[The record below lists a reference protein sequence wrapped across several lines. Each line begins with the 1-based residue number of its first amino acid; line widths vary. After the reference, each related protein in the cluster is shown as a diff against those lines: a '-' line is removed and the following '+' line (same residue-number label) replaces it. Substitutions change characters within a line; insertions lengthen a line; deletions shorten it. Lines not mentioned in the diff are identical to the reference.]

1 MSPYN
6 LAIFLLF
13 LAPFLWLIHALITP
27 LLPFKSSRR
36 KLPPGPRG
44 LPIIGSLNLLGKLPH
59 RSLNDL
65 AKKYGPI
72 MSMKLGNVTT
82 IVVSSP
88 QIAEKILKTHDLVF
102 ASRPQNEAGKHV
114 SYGNKGIAFGEYGHY
129 WRNIRKLC
137 TLELFSAKKIDSL
150 AEMRREELVVMVSTI
165 KKAALARQVVD
176 VSDLVGD
183 GIEKMTYRMLFGKK
197 DDDRFDLK
205 GTMQEIMDQAGA
217 FNIADYVPMLG
228 PLDIQGLTRKIKD
241 MRKSMDKILDT
252 FISEHEEA
260 ASTTR
265 PEGYEPDFVD
275 ILLSVL
281 DKREEKR
288 GDLISLIDRDSMK
301 AILVDM
307 IAAGIDTSRTTIE
320 WIMAELLKHPR
331 TMKKLQQEIKDVV
344 GDAEIVEDKD
354 LSRLP
359 YLDMVIKESF
369 RLHPTV
375 PLLIPRQSMDDIV
388 IDGYDIPKK
397 SRIFINSWAIG
408 RDPAVWSDNVLEFV
422 PERFADKKIDLK
434 GHDYELL
441 PFGSGRRVCPGMN
454 LGLVKVRQI
463 VAQLVHSFDFELPNG
478 MSASDLDM
486 DEKFGLALPR
496 ENHLLLLPS
505 LRV

>member
-1 MSPYN
+1 MSPYS
-6 LAIFLLF
+6 LVFFLLF
-13 LAPFLWLIHALITP
+13 LP
-27 LLPFKSSRR
+27 LLPFLKGLIISLLPYKSSRR
-36 KLPPGPRG
+36 LPPGPRG

-114 SYGNKGIAFGEYGHY
+114 SYGNRGIAFGEYGHY

-137 TLELFSAKKIDSL
+137 TLELFSAKKIDSFSK
-150 AEMRREELVVMVSTI
+150 MRREELVMMVNTI
-165 KKAALARQVVD
+165 KEAAKAGKIVD

-183 GIEKMTYRMLFGKK
+183 GIEKMTYRMLFGKTS
-197 DDDRFDLK
+197 DVRFDLK
-205 GTMQEIMDQAGA
+205 GTMLDIMDQAGA

-241 MRKSMDKILDT
+241 MRKTMDKILDT

-275 ILLSVL
+275 ILLSVS
-281 DKREEKR
+281 DKSEEKG
-288 GDLISLIDRDSMK
+288 GDLTTLIDRDSIK

-320 WIMAELLKHPR
+320 WIMAELIKNPR
-331 TMKKLQQEIKDVV
+331 ILKKLQQEIKDVV
-344 GDAEIVEDKD
+344 GDADIVEEKD
-354 LSRLP
+354 LR
-359 YLDMVIKESF
+359 
-369 RLHPTV
+369 
-375 PLLIPRQSMDDIV
+375 
-388 IDGYDIPKK
+388 
-397 SRIFINSWAIG
+397 
-408 RDPAVWSDNVLEFV
+408 
-422 PERFADKKIDLK
+422 
-434 GHDYELL
+434 
-441 PFGSGRRVCPGMN
+441 MN

-463 VAQLVHSFDFELPNG
+463 VAQLVHSFDYELPNG

-496 ENHLLLLPS
+496 ENHLLVLPS
-505 LRV
+505 VRI